1 MYASEHWIDIRKTQL
16 KLRNFNIVGR
26 GEVNRKQFKS
36 PFCNKN
42 EIKEYT
48 EYRTLKQFQECIP
61 VVFTNGIIYCMQ
73 IVYKYNNA
81 KAAEV
86 ERKLFYVI
94 MICTVTY
101 NFF

>member
-16 KLRNFNIVGR
+16 KLRNFNIVGG

-61 VVFTNGIIYCMQ
+61 FVFTNGIIYCMQ

-86 ERKLFYVI
+86 ERKLF
-94 MICTVTY
+94 T
-101 NFF
+101 